1 MRTPLS
7 DHERLSSFA
16 LERKLPPLPYR
27 PVVGE
32 CCGRG
37 CDPCVWD
44 YYENAMARWRER
56 HAEVLEEAAEPGAA
70 A

>member
-1 MRTPLS
+1 MRTPLEE
-7 DHERLSSFA
+7 HQRLCA
-16 LERKLPPLPYR
+16 LASEQALPALPYR

-44 YYENAMARWRER
+44 YYERALARWRER
-56 HAEVLEEAAEPGAA
+56 VGESREDVAVA
-70 A
+70 